1 MTRLKHSRRI
11 TILRD
16 DHVGETL
23 GAIFLDPAPEKAEWT
38 IALLR
43 GYLGPRVRIRKV
55 ELQGDR
61 AEIELEA
68 HVFSAEANSLAAV
81 AHDLHRVGAHRAAL
95 ELWRE
100 TLKLDP
106 LNGAAAKGA
115 GLVLL
120 EKGSFAEALA
130 MLKRAREFGFEDAD
144 VLFGLGRASLRQ
156 ERVASAMAYFERAC
170 AIAPNHFAARRALAE
185 FGRKPR
191 VQQLRS
197 QAFAGPRTPKP
208 ATEQIPS

>member
-1 MTRLKHSRRI
+1 MSRLKHSRRI
-11 TILRD
+11 SILRD

-23 GAIFLDPAPEKAEWT
+23 GAIFLDPAPEKAEST
-38 IALLR
+38 IELLR
-43 GYLGPRVRIRKV
+43 AYLGPRVWIRKV

-61 AEIELEA
+61 AEIELETHA
-68 HVFSAEANSLAAV
+68 FSAEANSLAAA
-81 AHDLHRVGAHRAAL
+81 AHGLHRIGARRAAL

-120 EKGSFAEALA
+120 EKGSFVEALA
-130 MLKRAREFGFEDAD
+130 MLKRAREFGLQDAD
-144 VLFGLGRASLRQ
+144 VLCGLGRASLRQ
-156 ERVASAMAYFERAC
+156 ERLASAIAYFEQAC
-170 AIAPNHFAARRALAE
+170 AIAPNHFGARRALAE

-197 QAFAGPRTPKP
+197 PTFAAPRTLKP
-208 ATEQIPS
+208 ATEGIPS

>member
-68 HVFSAEANSLAAV
+68 HVFSAEANSLFAV
-81 AHDLHRVGAHRAAL
+81 SHDPHRVGAQLVAL
-95 ELWRE
+95 ELWPE
-100 TLKLDP
+100 
-106 LNGAAAKGA
+106 
-115 GLVLL
+115 
-120 EKGSFAEALA
+120 
-130 MLKRAREFGFEDAD
+130 
-144 VLFGLGRASLRQ
+144 
-156 ERVASAMAYFERAC
+156 
-170 AIAPNHFAARRALAE
+170 
-185 FGRKPR
+185 
-191 VQQLRS
+191 
-197 QAFAGPRTPKP
+197 
-208 ATEQIPS
+208 